1 ARGVTPKGAISMTP
15 LAQHIYQQLRR
26 RLRSKR
32 PSITY
37 AELANSLDYRFSTHP
52 RSRRLFAALTEVS
65 LACRERDLPCL
76 PAIVWRSGVRRPS
89 TGYYKIA
96 HPRART
102 EAARLAA
109 WQREHARVLHD
120 ATQFPTSL

>member
-1 ARGVTPKGAISMTP
+1 MSPF
-15 LAQHIYQQLRR
+15 AQHIYRQLRR
-26 RLRSKR
+26 RVRSKR

-37 AELANSLDYRFSTHP
+37 AELADSLDYRFSTHP

-76 PAIVWRSGVRRPS
+76 PAIVWRAGAHRPS
-89 TGYYKIA
+89 PGYYKVA

-109 WQREHARVLHD
+109 WQREHALVLRD
-120 ATQFPTSL
+120 AVHFPTSLT